1 MTCEAFTLES
11 TSGTAALDTLNIV
24 LGVLS
29 CLACLVVFWGFF
41 RNSNK
46 SLYDASSMIVMLA
59 LSDTCL
65 AMISILEGCYPA
77 YKACDSQA
85 NVSMC
90 AIKACIG
97 QFFGMSSF
105 LWSAAMAH
113 SSYGQISRLFT
124 ITPYLSQSAQGS
136 LVNSSMFFYHIIC
149 WGVPLVSLIV
159 VITTRSAGP
168 SSSHL
173 CWVTVD
179 RSGSNDSELPL
190 YAGLLLFVLPLVL
203 VECYLL
209 WTFRWLARII
219 RQMPSESTQQLLQ
232 RVYTLLAVIVGLKF
246 VFLGTRTIR
255 MLYPE
260 NNSFILGMLV
270 IIGAP
275 LQGLGDFYIFRA
287 NPANTSS
294 SDRTASGT
302 ISASLDSARGN
313 HIEMRKGYSTVH
325 NPLSAGE
332 DGDIEDTQLRNSSL
346 SAIGLIGAA
355 EEAESIEFGNYAT
368 LVGDSAHNSSAMNSR
383 TSVSDDFDEVIFDD
397 ASLPLPKNESRRSSA
412 VGLLESDR

>member
-1 MTCEAFTLES
+1 MTCEAFTLDS
-11 TSGTAALDTLNIV
+11 SSGTAAALDTLNIV
-24 LGVLS
+24 LGALS

-59 LSDTCL
+59 FSDTCL
-65 AMISILEGCYPA
+65 AIISILEGCYPA
-77 YKACDSQA
+77 YRACDSET
-85 NVSMC
+85 NISIC
-90 AIKACIG
+90 AIKACVG

-113 SSYGQISRLFT
+113 SSHGQISRLFT
-124 ITPYLSQSAQGS
+124 ITPYVSQSAQGS
-136 LVNSSMFFYHIIC
+136 LVNSSMFIYHILC
-149 WGVPLVSLIV
+149 WGIPLFSLIV
-159 VITTRSAGP
+159 VIATRSAGP

-179 RSGSNDSELPL
+179 RSGNNDSELPL

-203 VECYLL
+203 VECYLI
-209 WTFRWLARII
+209 WTFRWLAKII

-232 RVYTLLAVIVGLKF
+232 RVYTLLAVIVGLKL

-260 NNSFILGMLV
+260 SNSFFLGMLV

-275 LQGLGDFYIFRA
+275 LQGLGDYYIFRA
-287 NPANTSS
+287 NPANTE
-294 SDRTASGT
+294 RNAGT
-302 ISASLDSARGN
+302 LSASLESARGSQ
-313 HIEMRKGYSTVH
+313 IEMRKGYSTVH

-332 DGDIEDTQLRNSSL
+332 DGDVEDTHLRH
-346 SAIGLIGAA
+346 SAHSAVGLIGAA
-355 EEAESIEFGNYAT
+355 DDTEGVEFGNYAT
-368 LVGDSAHNSSAMNSR
+368 LVGDSAHNSSTNERKAP
-383 TSVSDDFDEVIFDD
+383 TSDDFEEVVFDD
-397 ASLPLPKNESRRSSA
+397 APLPSPRNEHRRSSA
-412 VGLLESDR
+412 VGLLETNR